1 MLLLLRQAITLTTLV
16 PTITAFTP
24 ASWTSPIAHRTEA
37 SSSLRVLTD
46 PTADLVTKEANV
58 KSVKRTKPTVDPFNP
73 EFERIRSVP
82 YNDAFP

>member
-1 MLLLLRQAITLTTLV
+1 MLLLFRQTIALTFLV

-24 ASWTSPIAHRTEA
+24 ASLTSPIAQ
-37 SSSLRVLTD
+37 SSLRVLTD

-82 YNDAFP
+82 YHDAFP